1 MDNHFKL
8 PVSLKRSFIFDL
20 TFYFL
25 NMALEINGKL
35 IQVLPEQTGQG
46 QNGAWL
52 KQNFILETQEQFP
65 KKVCIICWNDK
76 VEILK
81 KLKPGAELKVAF
93 NIESREYNGKWY
105 TDVKAWKIEPLNS
118 GEKSSAEF
126 TPDREVSYNEAPPDV
141 KDDLPF

>member
-1 MDNHFKL
+1 
-8 PVSLKRSFIFDL
+8 
-20 TFYFL
+20 
-25 NMALEINGKL
+25 MALEINGKL

-46 QNGAWL
+46 QNGPWL

-105 TDVKAWKIEPLNS
+105 TDVKAWKIEPLS
-118 GEKSSAEF
+118 GEKSPSEF
-126 TPDREVSYNEAPPDV
+126 TPDREVSYNELPPEM